1 MLLGD
6 FTVDLPRTTPVLDDL
21 TMTPVAAGLSSDL
34 LTRRPDIR
42 QAEAHL
48 KATNANIGAARAAF
62 FPSLRL
68 TTEVGS
74 VSDSFS
80 RLFAGGSGVWSFAPQ
95 LTLPIFSGGRNR
107 SQAISIWRPCA
118 RTSRS
123 PTTKSIQT
131 AFREVS
137 DALAARDQ
145 IDVQLDAQKAVY
157 AADSERMRLAE
168 RRYSRGVATYLEL
181 LDAQRSPVRI
191 GAGVDPAEAVAF

>member
-6 FTVDLPRTTPVLDDL
+6 FAVDVPRTTPVLDDL

-48 KATNANIGAARAAF
+48 KAANANIGAARAAF

-107 SQAISIWRPCA
+107 ANLDLATVRKNIA
-118 RTSRS
+118 VVDYE
-123 PTTKSIQT
+123 KSIQT

-137 DALAARDQ
+137 RC
-145 IDVQLDAQKAVY
+145 V
-157 AADSERMRLAE
+157 S
-168 RRYSRGVATYLEL
+168 
-181 LDAQRSPVRI
+181 
-191 GAGVDPAEAVAF
+191 GA